1 MLGVVLY
8 EMLCGIRPF
17 FGETWEDLADEIEKR
32 EPKPPRQTSEG
43 DCVPAELE
51 RICLRCLCKAKTG
64 RYHTA
69 GDVSRRLRKWLRARR
84 RFRGTTAGRLREVY
98 DPAAK
103 SGVLLLGLDGR
114 QRSLFAAFAR
124 AGRFG
129 CSLQIVAAAAF
140 LVIVTFYFSR
150 HAVREVAVSLLPPLP
165 EARIPEKPTPPVSR
179 PDKDQQPKKD
189 LEPRVKRD
197 DQPVTA
203 GIPNGDREARVSEK
217 PTPPVS
223 RLNKDQQPKK
233 DLEPRVKRDD
243 QPANAGIPNGNHEI
257 RKWLPI
263 TLPSG
268 AAVTEA
274 MLSVPKNWLDNLF
287 PETANVFP
295 VWYGPKKLQGVFTLD
310 GVRLHGAAA
319 TLHRNGSLAT
329 LVTDYSE
336 GLRDGC
342 IKLWDDKRRQIL
354 YAEYRRVRK
363 RDEKQGIA
371 CLFQDGIPWFV
382 QVCDKGKPQYEYL
395 VKWTQAGPLPRSAGQ
410 LRGDEI
416 AEMSKASRQL
426 ADLEHEMKH
435 NETQIQ
441 RKLANYIAGISS
453 QGKLAST
460 LERIHRNGAA
470 RSAEAN
476 AFWRSALSR
485 SGF

>member
-1 MLGVVLY
+1 MDVRLSPPPAGTPVAAQPPT
-8 EMLCGIRPF
+8 RQ
-17 FGETWEDLADEIEKR
+17 A
-32 EPKPPRQTSEG
+32 EPKPAEQSKPVAPPSPAAIETPPSPEAPAKALK
-43 DCVPAELE
+43 PAEPE
-51 RICLRCLCKAKTG
+51 
-64 RYHTA
+64 
-69 GDVSRRLRKWLRARR
+69 
-84 RFRGTTAGRLREVY
+84 E
-98 DPAAK
+98 
-103 SGVLLLGLDGR
+103 
-114 QRSLFAAFAR
+114 
-124 AGRFG
+124 
-129 CSLQIVAAAAF
+129 
-140 LVIVTFYFSR
+140 
-150 HAVREVAVSLLPPLP
+150 LPG
-165 EARIPEKPTPPVSR
+165 EALKPTREKSETSGGA
-179 PDKDQQPKKD
+179 KDPSG
-189 LEPRVKRD
+189 
-197 DQPVTA
+197 TA
-203 GIPNGDREARVSEK
+203 NNDAVAISADEV
-217 PTPPVS
+217 
-223 RLNKDQQPKK
+223 
-233 DLEPRVKRDD
+233 
-243 QPANAGIPNGNHEI
+243 

-263 TLPSG
+263 ALPSG
-268 AAVTEA
+268 AAVTGA

-363 RDEKQGIA
+363 GDEKQGIA

-395 VKWTQAGPLPRSAGQ
+395 VKWTQAGPLPRSVGQ